1 MATTIT
7 PATKAMTWMLL
18 NSQPFFASLV
28 MRMEVREATDKDP
41 ECPVAYTDGAR
52 IIYNS
57 EVFAAMPEP
66 ERAGVLAHEVMHCA
80 LLHHLRREGRDPER
94 WNIATDYAI
103 NIVLHDAGM
112 KLPQGGLI
120 DAQYRG
126 MTAEEIYNKLPEQPS
141 DQQKQKSAATGTVG
155 DGENAN
161 GTEGDKDAEERRW
174 QQTLAEAAQAA
185 KMSGHLPSAL
195 EIFIN
200 GQLAPKVRW
209 AEALSRFMT
218 ERSPDDYSWQR
229 PNRRFIGGGLFMPS
243 RQSSNTLGEIVVA
256 IDTSGSMTQELLERV
271 AAELNDIKQAARP
284 TKLHVVYCDS
294 DIQHVDTFGLHDDI
308 ELALRGGGGTSF
320 QPVFDWIEENEINP
334 RCLVYFTDGYAEF
347 PEQPHSY
354 PVMWAIIDSSETPPW
369 GEILHIDA

>member
-28 MRMEVREATDKDP
+28 MRMEVREATNKDP
-41 ECPVAYTDGAR
+41 ECPVVYTDGAR

-112 KLPQGGLI
+112 KLPQGGLL

-141 DQQKQKSAATGTVG
+141 DQQKQQSAATGTVG
-155 DGENAN
+155 DGANAD

-185 KMSGHLPSAL
+185 KMSGNLPASL
-195 EIFIN
+195 ELFVN

-243 RQSSNTLGEIVVA
+243 RQSNDTLGEIVVA

-271 AAELNDIKQAARP
+271 TAELNDIKQAARP
-284 TKLHVVYCDS
+284 TKLHVIYCDS
-294 DIQHVDTFGLHDDI
+294 DIQHVDTFDMHDDI

-320 QPVFDWIEENEINP
+320 QPVFDWIEEHEINP
-334 RCLVYFTDGYAEF
+334 RCLVYFTDGYASF